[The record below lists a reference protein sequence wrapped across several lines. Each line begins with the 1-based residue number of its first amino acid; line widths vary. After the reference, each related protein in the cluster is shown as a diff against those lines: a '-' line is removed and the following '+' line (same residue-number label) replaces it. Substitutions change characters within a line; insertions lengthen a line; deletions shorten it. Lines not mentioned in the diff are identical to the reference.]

1 MPREIDL
8 IPRLLAFKHG
18 RAQRAA
24 THLQIAVRSD
34 ALVVCPLAMAGE
46 DTTIHMIAWGEIGQ
60 PPTISF
66 VPDPRRRD
74 DQYRLFAEFG
84 VAIERYFR
92 ACRDT
97 GTYPQIWVSSAPVAS
112 HLDILA
118 DRLRYNRDD
127 VQVKRF
133 GELLSY
139 ATERYPIAGQQALHT
154 ATGALKLHWATGQTE
169 GEDEH
174 LGALLTWI
182 EPPGGC
188 SVLRAVADAERIPM
202 GVKTDPDFDR
212 DVLEP
217 LVTAYNEALR
227 AGAEAAELTR
237 HADRIRSALQ
247 PVVLRIYEAT
257 QRAIQVLL
265 GMGLPPLPDLA
276 ELERREAEEFESFMA
291 ARDAGHYLSL
301 RDGPRAAA
309 FKLSAREDAA
319 QNLEA
324 ARLLGDRVA
333 RARGR
338 LTGRV
343 LVGEVVRPRATRL
356 GPRQTSYEF
365 DLHTTQR
372 VLHIR
377 VRDELFWVDDPRL
390 RVVVTRVQRRG
401 ASTWVSLQITKG
413 QRSVGLP
420 PAGAHLEFA
429 PSVPDWAWLWRL
441 RSHLSRRLAITP
453 WTHTDQPIPPS
464 PVRPAPSDPLAAVE
478 ALR

>member
-18 RAQRAA
+18 RAQRIA
-24 THLQIAVRSD
+24 THLQVAVHPG

-46 DTTIHMIAWGEIGQ
+46 DTTIHIVAWGGIGQ
-60 PPTISF
+60 SPTISF

-84 VAIERYFR
+84 TAIERYFR
-92 ACRDT
+92 ACRSKQ
-97 GTYPQIWVSSAPVAS
+97 TYPQLWVSSTAVAG
-112 HLDILA
+112 HLDTLA
-118 DRLRYNRDD
+118 DRLRYNREDI
-127 VQVKRF
+127 QVKRF

-154 ATGALKLHWATGQTE
+154 ATGVLKLHWATGQTE

-182 EPPGGC
+182 EPPDGC
-188 SVLRAVADAERIPM
+188 SILRAVADAERIPM

-227 AGAEAAELTR
+227 AGAEAADLTR
-237 HADRIRSALQ
+237 CANRIRSALQ

-265 GMGLPPLPDLA
+265 GMGLPPLPDLT
-276 ELERREAEEFESFMA
+276 ELERREAAEFESFIA
-291 ARDAGHYLSL
+291 ARDAGHHLSL

-309 FKLSAREDAA
+309 FKLSAREDATR
-319 QNLEA
+319 NFEA

-338 LTGRV
+338 LAGQA
-343 LVGEVVRPRATRL
+343 LVGEVVRPRVTRI
-356 GPRQTSYEF
+356 GPRRARYEF
-365 DLHTTQR
+365 ELHSTQR

-377 VRDELFWVDDPRL
+377 VRDELCLVDDPRL

-401 ASTWVSLQITKG
+401 ASTQVSLQITKG
-413 QRSVGLP
+413 QRSAGLP
-420 PAGAHLEFA
+420 PARCHLELV
-429 PSVPDWAWLWRL
+429 PYLPDWTWLWRM
-441 RSHLSRRLAITP
+441 RGHLSRRLAITP

-464 PVRPAPSDPLAAVE
+464 AVRPAPSDPLTAVE